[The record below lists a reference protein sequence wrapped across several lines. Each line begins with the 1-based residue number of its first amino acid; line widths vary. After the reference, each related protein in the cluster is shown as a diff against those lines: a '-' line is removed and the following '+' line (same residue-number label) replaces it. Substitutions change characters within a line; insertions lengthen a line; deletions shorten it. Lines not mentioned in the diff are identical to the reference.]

1 MLPLNRHTKR
11 KFSAALF
18 MGMTLLT
25 GLFSFTGPEKIEDP
39 IKSSAPPPGKKIS
52 LSKKTEFPPSLFE
65 SKKDLYTKLC
75 LEDMG
80 LSKKVF
86 EMALKGMERLT
97 RTDKLRQHIL
107 SIADFS
113 KPSNVKRLFVIDLD
127 LEEMLFHTWV
137 AHGRNSGLTYATSF
151 SNHPR
156 SHKSSLG
163 FYITGLSYN
172 GSRGYSLKLD
182 GVEPGINNN
191 ALKRGIVIHAAEYV
205 GEEFAENGLI
215 GRSWGC
221 PAVAPDINAP
231 LINTIKEGSC
241 FFIYHPTSNYAYR
254 SKMAR

>member
-11 KFSAALF
+11 KWSAIVF

-25 GLFSFTGPEKIEDP
+25 GLFSFTGPEKKNDP
-39 IKSSAPPPGKKIS
+39 VTPHFTKNSIANSPELKAAI
-52 LSKKTEFPPSLFE
+52 PPSLFD

-80 LSKKVF
+80 LSRKVF
-86 EMALKGMERLT
+86 EMALKGMEKLL
-97 RTDKLRQHIL
+97 RTEKIRQHIL

-113 KPSNVKRLFVIDLD
+113 KPSHIKRLFVIDLD
-127 LEEMLFHTWV
+127 MEEILFHTWV
-137 AHGRNSGLTYATSF
+137 AHGRNSGTTFANSF

-163 FYITGLSYN
+163 FYVTGNSYN

-191 ALKRGIVIHAAEYV
+191 ALSRGIVVHGADYV
-205 GEEFAENGLI
+205 GGDIAENGLI

-221 PAVAPDINAP
+221 PAVAPDINTP

-241 FFIYHPTSNYAYR
+241 FFIYHPTNNYAYR
-254 SKMAR
+254 SKIAR